1 MDKNLNSF
9 LFPSI
14 SIDYVEIASQLTRQ
28 YDYFSNEGS
37 HMTDEKNKF
46 PSSFVSNQFVNYI
59 DSKEIKGIVEAL
71 GNTLSQK
78 YQGQDLV
85 LIGVLKGSM
94 VFLADLVREIKG
106 VKVYVDFVKLQA
118 VGRSKENHGTITIS
132 KDFTTNVMDR
142 NVVIVEEIV
151 DTGRALSFLK
161 KRIQLASPRSLEVV
175 TLFDKPYKR
184 AVNIQPDLTGKKI
197 DDQFIIGYGLD
208 LEDYG
213 RNFEQLYYLK
223 YPN

>member
-1 MDKNLNSF
+1 MD
-9 LFPSI
+9 
-14 SIDYVEIASQLTRQ
+14 
-28 YDYFSNEGS
+28 
-37 HMTDEKNKF
+37 DEKNKF
-46 PSSFVSNQFVNYI
+46 PSTFVSNQFVKYI
-59 DSKEIKGIVEAL
+59 DAKEIKSIIETL

-78 YQGQDLV
+78 YQNQDLV

-94 VFLADLVREIKG
+94 VLMADLIREIRG
-106 VKVYVDFVKLQA
+106 VRVYVDFVKMQA
-118 VGRSKENHGTITIS
+118 VGRSKESHGTIILS
-132 KDFTTNVMDR
+132 KDFTTHLMDR

-161 KRIQLASPRSLEVV
+161 KRIQLCSPRSLEVV

-184 AVNIQPDLTGKKI
+184 AVNVQPDLTGKKI
-197 DDQFIIGYGLD
+197 DDHFIVGYGLD

-213 RNFEQLYYLK
+213 RNFEQVYYLR

>member
-1 MDKNLNSF
+1 MVYFTASCFRARINSF
-9 LFPSI
+9 KGPTMS
-14 SIDYVEIASQLTRQ
+14 
-28 YDYFSNEGS
+28 
-37 HMTDEKNKF
+37 DEKNKF
-46 PSSFVSNQFVNYI
+46 PSSFVSSQFVKYV

-71 GNTLSQK
+71 GNNISQK

-94 VFLADLVREIKG
+94 VFLADLVREIRG

-118 VGRSKENHGTITIS
+118 VGRSKENHGTICIS
-132 KDFTTNVMDR
+132 KDYTTNLMDR
-142 NVVIVEEIV
+142 NVLIVEEIV

-161 KRIQLASPRSLEVV
+161 KRILLSSPRSLEVV

-184 AVNIQPDLTGKKI
+184 TVNVQPDMTGKKI
-197 DDQFIIGYGLD
+197 DDQFIVGYGLD

-213 RNFEQLYYLK
+213 RNFEQLYYLR

>member
-1 MDKNLNSF
+1 MVYFTASALRARINSF
-9 LFPSI
+9 KGPNMS
-14 SIDYVEIASQLTRQ
+14 
-28 YDYFSNEGS
+28 
-37 HMTDEKNKF
+37 DEKNKF
-46 PSSFVSNQFVNYI
+46 PSSFVSSQFVKYV

-71 GNTLSQK
+71 GNNISQK

-94 VFLADLVREIKG
+94 VFLADLVREIRG

-118 VGRSKENHGTITIS
+118 VGRSKENHGTICIS
-132 KDFTTNVMDR
+132 KDYTTNLMDR
-142 NVVIVEEIV
+142 NVLIVEEIV

-161 KRIQLASPRSLEVV
+161 KRILLSSPRSLEVV

-184 AVNIQPDLTGKKI
+184 TVNVQPDMTGKKI
-197 DDQFIIGYGLD
+197 DDQFIVGYGLD

-213 RNFEQLYYLK
+213 RNFEQLYYLR

>member
-1 MDKNLNSF
+1 MFKLPPTVSNGNIIFFSQD
-9 LFPSI
+9 I
-14 SIDYVEIASQLTRQ
+14 SS
-28 YDYFSNEGS
+28 EGPCMS
-37 HMTDEKNKF
+37 DEKYKF
-46 PSSFVSNQFVNYI
+46 PSSFVSSQFVDYI
-59 DSKEIKGIVEAL
+59 DAKEIKGIVEAL

-106 VKVYVDFVKLQA
+106 VKVYVDFVRLQA

-132 KDFTTNVMDR
+132 KDITTNIMDR

-161 KRIQLASPRSLEVV
+161 KRLMLSSPRSLEVI

-184 AVNIQPDLTGKKI
+184 TVNIQPDLTGKKI
-197 DDQFIIGYGLD
+197 EDQFIVGYGLD

-213 RNFEQLYYLK
+213 RNFEQIYYLK

>member
-1 MDKNLNSF
+1 MY
-9 LFPSI
+9 LFK
-14 SIDYVEIASQLTRQ
+14 
-28 YDYFSNEGS
+28 GS
-37 HMTDEKNKF
+37 PMSDEKYKF
-46 PSSFVSNQFVNYI
+46 PSSFVSSQFVKYI
-59 DSKEIKGIVEAL
+59 DAKEIKGIVEAM
-71 GNTLSQK
+71 GNQISQK

-94 VFLADLVREIKG
+94 VFMADLIREIKG
-106 VKVYVDFVKLQA
+106 VKIYVDFVKLQA
-118 VGRSKENHGTITIS
+118 VGRGKENHGTITIS
-132 KDFTTNVMDR
+132 KDYTTNLLDR

-161 KRIQLASPRSLEVV
+161 KRILLSSPRSLEVI

-184 AVNIQPDLTGKKI
+184 TVNIQPDMTGKKI
-197 DDQFIIGYGLD
+197 DDQFIVGYGLD

>member
-1 MDKNLNSF
+1 MVYFTASCFRARINSF
-9 LFPSI
+9 K
-14 SIDYVEIASQLTRQ
+14 
-28 YDYFSNEGS
+28 GS
-37 HMTDEKNKF
+37 TMSDEKNKF
-46 PSSFVSNQFVNYI
+46 PSSFVSSQFVKYV
-59 DSKEIKGIVEAL
+59 DGKEIKGIVEAL
-71 GNTLSQK
+71 GNNISQK

-94 VFLADLVREIKG
+94 VFLADLVREIRG

-118 VGRSKENHGTITIS
+118 VGRSKENHGTICIS
-132 KDFTTNVMDR
+132 KDYTTNLMDR
-142 NVVIVEEIV
+142 NVLIVEEIV

-161 KRIQLASPRSLEVV
+161 KRILLSSPRSLEVV

-184 AVNIQPDLTGKKI
+184 TVNVQPDMTGKKI
-197 DDQFIIGYGLD
+197 DDQFIVGYGLD

-213 RNFEQLYYLK
+213 RNFEQLYYLR

>member
-1 MDKNLNSF
+1 MS
-9 LFPSI
+9 
-14 SIDYVEIASQLTRQ
+14 
-28 YDYFSNEGS
+28 
-37 HMTDEKNKF
+37 DEKNKF
-46 PSSFVSNQFVNYI
+46 PGTFVGSQFVKYI
-59 DSKEIKGIVEAL
+59 DAKEIKGIVETL
-71 GNTLSQK
+71 GNALSQK

-94 VFLADLVREIKG
+94 VFLADLAREIKG
-106 VKVYVDFVKLQA
+106 VKVYIDFVRLQA
-118 VGRSKENHGTITIS
+118 VGRSKENHGTIMIS
-132 KDFTTNVMDR
+132 KDFTTNLMDR

-161 KRIQLASPRSLEVV
+161 KRILLAQPRSLEVV

-184 AVNIQPDLTGKKI
+184 AVNIQPDMTGKKI

-213 RNFEQLYYLK
+213 RNFEQVYYLK

>member
-1 MDKNLNSF
+1 
-9 LFPSI
+9 
-14 SIDYVEIASQLTRQ
+14 
-28 YDYFSNEGS
+28 
-37 HMTDEKNKF
+37 MTEEKNKF
-46 PSSFVSNQFVNYI
+46 PSSFVSSQFVKYI
-59 DSKEIKGIVEAL
+59 DGKEIKSIVETL

-132 KDFTTNVMDR
+132 KDISTNLMDR

-161 KRIQLASPRSLEVV
+161 KRLMLSSPRSLEVV

-184 AVNIQPDLTGKKI
+184 AVNVQPDLTGKKI
-197 DDQFIIGYGLD
+197 ADQFIVGYGLD
-208 LEDYG
+208 LEDFG
-213 RNFEQLYYLK
+213 RNFEQLYYLR

>member
-1 MDKNLNSF
+1 MN
-9 LFPSI
+9 
-14 SIDYVEIASQLTRQ
+14 
-28 YDYFSNEGS
+28 
-37 HMTDEKNKF
+37 DEKNKF
-46 PSSFVSNQFVNYI
+46 PSSFVSSQFVNYI
-59 DSKEIKGIVEAL
+59 DAKEIRAIIEAL
-71 GNTLSQK
+71 GNTISQR

-94 VFLADLVREIKG
+94 VFLADLIREIKG

-132 KDFTTNVMDR
+132 KDFTTNLMDR
-142 NVVIVEEIV
+142 NVLIVEEIV
-151 DTGRALSFLK
+151 DTGRALSFLQ
-161 KRIQLASPRSLEVV
+161 KRIMLSSPRSLEVI

-184 AVNIQPDLTGKKI
+184 TVNIQPDMTGKKI
-197 DDQFIIGYGLD
+197 EDHFIVGYGLD
-208 LEDYG
+208 LEDFG

>member
-1 MDKNLNSF
+1 MS
-9 LFPSI
+9 
-14 SIDYVEIASQLTRQ
+14 
-28 YDYFSNEGS
+28 
-37 HMTDEKNKF
+37 DEKNKF
-46 PSSFVSNQFVNYI
+46 PSSFVSSQFVKYI
-59 DSKEIKGIVEAL
+59 DQKEIKGIVEAL

-94 VFLADLVREIKG
+94 VFLADLAREIKG
-106 VKVYVDFVKLQA
+106 VKVYIDFVKLQA

-132 KDFTTNVMDR
+132 KDFTTNLMDR

-161 KRIQLASPRSLEVV
+161 KRIMLSSPRSLEVI

-184 AVNIQPDLTGKKI
+184 AVNIQPDMTGKKI
-197 DDQFIIGYGLD
+197 DDQFIVGYGLD

>member
-1 MDKNLNSF
+1 MS
-9 LFPSI
+9 
-14 SIDYVEIASQLTRQ
+14 
-28 YDYFSNEGS
+28 
-37 HMTDEKNKF
+37 DEKNRF
-46 PSSFVSNQFVNYI
+46 PSSFVSSQFVKYI
-59 DSKEIKGIVEAL
+59 DSKELKGIVEAL

-78 YQGQDLV
+78 YQDQDLV

-94 VFLADLVREIKG
+94 VFMADLLREIKG

-118 VGRSKENHGTITIS
+118 VGRSKENHGTIIMS
-132 KDFTTNVMDR
+132 KDFSTNLLDR

-161 KRIQLASPRSLEVV
+161 KRILLSSPRSLEVI

-197 DDQFIIGYGLD
+197 DDQFIVGYGLD
-208 LEDYG
+208 LEDFG
-213 RNFEQLYYLK
+213 RNFEHIYYLK

>member
-1 MDKNLNSF
+1 MS
-9 LFPSI
+9 
-14 SIDYVEIASQLTRQ
+14 
-28 YDYFSNEGS
+28 
-37 HMTDEKNKF
+37 DEKNKF
-46 PSSFVSNQFVNYI
+46 PSSFVSSQFVHYI
-59 DSKEIKGIVEAL
+59 EAKEIKATVEAL

-78 YQGQDLV
+78 YQDQDLV
-85 LIGVLKGSM
+85 LIGVLKGSL

-118 VGRSKENHGTITIS
+118 VGRSKENHGTIVIS
-132 KDFTTNVMDR
+132 KDFTTNIMDR

-161 KRIQLASPRSLEVV
+161 KRIQLGSPKSLEVV
-175 TLFDKPYKR
+175 TLFDKPYR
-184 AVNIQPDLTGKKI
+184 RTVNIQPDMTGKKI
-197 DDQFIIGYGLD
+197 DDQFIVGYGLD
-208 LEDYG
+208 LEDFG

>member
-1 MDKNLNSF
+1 MS
-9 LFPSI
+9 
-14 SIDYVEIASQLTRQ
+14 
-28 YDYFSNEGS
+28 
-37 HMTDEKNKF
+37 DEKNKF
-46 PSSFVSNQFVNYI
+46 PSSFVSSQFVDYI
-59 DSKEIKGIVEAL
+59 DANEIKGAVATL

-94 VFLADLVREIKG
+94 VFLADLAREIKG

-132 KDFTTNVMDR
+132 KDITTNIMDR

-161 KRIQLASPRSLEVV
+161 KRLQLSSPKSLEVI

-197 DDQFIIGYGLD
+197 DDQFIVGYGLD

-213 RNFEQLYYLK
+213 RNFEQVYYLK

>member
-1 MDKNLNSF
+1 MS
-9 LFPSI
+9 
-14 SIDYVEIASQLTRQ
+14 
-28 YDYFSNEGS
+28 
-37 HMTDEKNKF
+37 DEKYKF
-46 PSSFVSNQFVNYI
+46 PSSFVSSQFVKYI
-59 DSKEIKGIVEAL
+59 DEKEIKGIVEAL

-94 VFLADLVREIKG
+94 VFLADLIREIKG
-106 VKVYVDFVKLQA
+106 VKVYVDFVRLQA

-132 KDFTTNVMDR
+132 KDITTNLMDR

-161 KRIQLASPRSLEVV
+161 KRIMLSSPRSLEVI

-184 AVNIQPDLTGKKI
+184 TVNIQPDLTGKKI
-197 DDQFIIGYGLD
+197 EDQFIVGYGLD

-213 RNFEQLYYLK
+213 RNFEQIFYLK

>member
-1 MDKNLNSF
+1 MS
-9 LFPSI
+9 
-14 SIDYVEIASQLTRQ
+14 
-28 YDYFSNEGS
+28 
-37 HMTDEKNKF
+37 DEKNKF
-46 PSSFVSNQFVNYI
+46 PSSFVSSQFVHYI
-59 DSKEIKGIVEAL
+59 DAKEIKAIVEAL

-78 YQGQDLV
+78 YQDQDLV

-118 VGRSKENHGTITIS
+118 VGRSKENHGTIVIS

-142 NVVIVEEIV
+142 NVVIIEEIV

-161 KRIQLASPRSLEVV
+161 KRIQLGSPKSLEVV
-175 TLFDKPYKR
+175 TLFDKPYR
-184 AVNIQPDLTGKKI
+184 RTVNIQPDMTGKKI
-197 DDQFIIGYGLD
+197 DDQFIVGYGLD
-208 LEDYG
+208 LEDFG
-213 RNFEQLYYLK
+213 RNFEQLFYLK

>member
-1 MDKNLNSF
+1 MS
-9 LFPSI
+9 
-14 SIDYVEIASQLTRQ
+14 
-28 YDYFSNEGS
+28 
-37 HMTDEKNKF
+37 DEKNKF
-46 PSSFVSNQFVNYI
+46 PSTFVSSQFVKYI
-59 DSKEIKGIVEAL
+59 DANEIRGIVEAL
-71 GNTLSQK
+71 GNMLSQK

-106 VKVYVDFVKLQA
+106 VKVYVDFVRLQA
-118 VGRSKENHGTITIS
+118 VGRSKENHGTITIN
-132 KDFTTNVMDR
+132 KDITTNLMDR

-161 KRIQLASPRSLEVV
+161 KRIMLSSPRSLEVV

-184 AVNIQPDLTGKKI
+184 TVNIQPDMAGKKI
-197 DDQFIIGYGLD
+197 EDQFIVGYGLD
-208 LEDYG
+208 LEDFG
-213 RNFEQLYYLK
+213 RNFETVYYLK

>member
-1 MDKNLNSF
+1 MFKLRPTISNGKMSF
-9 LFPSI
+9 SYQGPQMS
-14 SIDYVEIASQLTRQ
+14 
-28 YDYFSNEGS
+28 
-37 HMTDEKNKF
+37 DEKNKF
-46 PSSFVSNQFVNYI
+46 PSSFVSSQFVKYI
-59 DSKEIKGIVEAL
+59 DAKEIKGIVEAL

-94 VFLADLVREIKG
+94 VFLADLAREIKG
-106 VKVYVDFVKLQA
+106 VKVYIDFVRLQA

-132 KDFTTNVMDR
+132 KDFTTNLMDR
-142 NVVIVEEIV
+142 NVIIVEEIV

-161 KRIQLASPRSLEVV
+161 KRILLSSPRSLEVI

-184 AVNIQPDLTGKKI
+184 TVNIQPDLTGKKI
-197 DDQFIIGYGLD
+197 DDQFIVGYGLD

>member
-1 MDKNLNSF
+1 
-9 LFPSI
+9 
-14 SIDYVEIASQLTRQ
+14 
-28 YDYFSNEGS
+28 
-37 HMTDEKNKF
+37 MTDEKNKF
-46 PSSFVSNQFVNYI
+46 PSTFVSSQFVKYI
-59 DSKEIKGIVEAL
+59 DSKEIKGIVAAL
-71 GNTLSQK
+71 GNNLSQK

-94 VFLADLVREIKG
+94 VFLADLVREIRG

-118 VGRSKENHGTITIS
+118 VGRSKENHGTICIS
-132 KDFTTNVMDR
+132 KDYTTNLLDR

-161 KRIQLASPRSLEVV
+161 KRIQLSQPRSLEVV

-184 AVNIQPDLTGKKI
+184 TVNIQPDITGKKI
-197 DDQFIIGYGLD
+197 EDQFIVGYGMD
-208 LEDYG
+208 LEDFG
-213 RNFEQLYYLK
+213 RNFQQVYYLR

>member
-1 MDKNLNSF
+1 MFKLRPTVSNGNMN
-9 LFPSI
+9 
-14 SIDYVEIASQLTRQ
+14 
-28 YDYFSNEGS
+28 FSYQGS
-37 HMTDEKNKF
+37 HMSDEKNKF
-46 PSSFVSNQFVNYI
+46 PSTFVSSQFVKYI
-59 DSKEIKGIVEAL
+59 DAKEIKGIVEAL

-94 VFLADLVREIKG
+94 VFLADLAREIKG
-106 VKVYVDFVKLQA
+106 VKVYIDFVRLQA

-132 KDFTTNVMDR
+132 KDFTTNLMDR

-161 KRIQLASPRSLEVV
+161 KRILLSSPRSLEVI

-184 AVNIQPDLTGKKI
+184 TVNIQPDLTGKKI
-197 DDQFIIGYGLD
+197 DDQFIVGYGLD

>member
-1 MDKNLNSF
+1 M
-9 LFPSI
+9 I
-14 SIDYVEIASQLTRQ
+14 
-28 YDYFSNEGS
+28 
-37 HMTDEKNKF
+37 DEKNKF
-46 PSSFVSNQFVNYI
+46 PSSFVSTQFVNYI
-59 DSKEIKGIVEAL
+59 EAKEIRAIIETL
-71 GNTLSQK
+71 GNTISQK

-106 VKVYVDFVKLQA
+106 VKVYVDFVKMQA
-118 VGRSKENHGTITIS
+118 VGRSKENHGTITMS
-132 KDFTTNVMDR
+132 KDFTTNLMDR
-142 NVVIVEEIV
+142 NVIIVEEIV

-161 KRIQLASPRSLEVV
+161 KRIMLSTPRSLEVV
-175 TLFDKPYKR
+175 ALFDKPYKR
-184 AVNIQPDLTGKKI
+184 AVNVQPDMTGRKI
-197 DDQFIIGYGLD
+197 ENHFIVGYGLD

>member
-1 MDKNLNSF
+1 MS
-9 LFPSI
+9 
-14 SIDYVEIASQLTRQ
+14 
-28 YDYFSNEGS
+28 
-37 HMTDEKNKF
+37 DEKNKF
-46 PSSFVSNQFVNYI
+46 PSSFVSSQFVKYI

-71 GNTLSQK
+71 GNQLSQK
-78 YQGQDLV
+78 YQDQDLV
-85 LIGVLKGSM
+85 LICVLKGSM
-94 VFLADLVREIKG
+94 VFTADLIRQIRG

-118 VGRSKENHGTITIS
+118 V
-132 KDFTTNVMDR
+132 DYTTNLMDR

-161 KRIQLASPRSLEVV
+161 KRILLSSPRSLEVV

-184 AVNIQPDLTGKKI
+184 TVNIQPDMTGKKI
-197 DDQFIIGYGLD
+197 DDQFIVGYGLD

-213 RNFEQLYYLK
+213 RNFEQLYYLR